1 MVASD
6 ENDPV
11 VCFPDSAGYLV
22 VYRLVVAWF
31 LEPETTIAGDN
42 EESVRIL
49 PTNTQLVN
57 KCLKVSVNVSG
68 DDDMLGLRI
77 FDSLAHFSA
86 LLIWFS
92 IISFT

>member
-42 EESVRIL
+42 EESVRIFPANAEL
-49 PTNTQLVN
+49 IHKGLEVTMYVT
-57 KCLKVSVNVSG
+57 G
-68 DDDMLGLRI
+68 DYDVPGVRI

-92 IISFT
+92 MISFT